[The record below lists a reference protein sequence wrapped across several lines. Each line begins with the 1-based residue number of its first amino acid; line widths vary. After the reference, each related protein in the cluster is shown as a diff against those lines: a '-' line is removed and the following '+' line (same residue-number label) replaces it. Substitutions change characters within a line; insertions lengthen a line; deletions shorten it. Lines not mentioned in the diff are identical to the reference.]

1 MAGLVSSSSSGSS
14 YNLTAFDIFGDC
26 VYWSNAHRIH
36 RILVSSTS
44 NVDLRVRRVSVLVA
58 FSPDAI
64 ASPRLLNCSASGE
77 LVLNPGKVTE
87 EDLGVEGIVCGAVA
101 PVLVTQGL
109 GAALAALEGLLAP
122 LAAKAPKDTT
132 SLPSDRYHEGQD
144 ASSSSSS
151 SSSFVDWD
159 DFNGVIGKPHSLLP
173 LLSSATANVSSLDRL
188 LPDSIDLLRLLN
200 SSSSS
205 PMIDV

>member
-1 MAGLVSSSSSGSS
+1 M
-14 YNLTAFDIFGDC
+14 
-26 VYWSNAHRIH
+26 
-36 RILVSSTS
+36 
-44 NVDLRVRRVSVLVA
+44 
-58 FSPDAI
+58 
-64 ASPRLLNCSASGE
+64 
-77 LVLNPGKVTE
+77 
-87 EDLGVEGIVCGAVA
+87 
-101 PVLVTQGL
+101 
-109 GAALAALEGLLAP
+109 LAP

-144 ASSSSSS
+144 ASSSS

>member
-1 MAGLVSSSSSGSS
+1 VAGLVSSSSSGSS

-26 VYWSNAHRIH
+26 VYWSNAH

-151 SSSFVDWD
+151 SSSSFVDWD

>member
-1 MAGLVSSSSSGSS
+1 
-14 YNLTAFDIFGDC
+14 LTAFDIFGDC
-26 VYWSNAHRIH
+26 VYWSNAH

-151 SSSFVDWD
+151 FVDWD